1 MSLSPQLAVF
11 AAAAVISAHGL
22 AMLIVFGLAGH
33 AKAYT
38 RNRLAPRI
46 RNLASA
52 VLTVRE
58 TIAPWQF
65 VAGALDG
72 IFDRSVDL
80 FLNCAVFRESTGH
93 CWTFGKTLLRQL

>member
-11 AAAAVISAHGL
+11 AAAAVITAHGL

-33 AKAYT
+33 AKAYA
-38 RNRLAPRI
+38 RNRLAPRN

-58 TIAPWQF
+58 TIAPRQF
-65 VAGALDG
+65 VAGALDR